1 MTTTKQDISDNNA
14 NPYEGGILKNFN
26 GTLEASTVGSILADH
41 SITISDYLDDLGL
54 NQIPEKTNAVEL
66 NTWLGY

>member
-1 MTTTKQDISDNNA
+1 MTTKNEDLNQTN

-26 GTLEASTVGSILADH
+26 GTLDASTVSSILADH

-54 NQIPEKTNAVEL
+54 HKMPETTDAKKL
-66 NTWLGY
+66 NIWLGY

>member
-1 MTTTKQDISDNNA
+1 MTTTNQQFNET

-26 GTLEASTVGSILADH
+26 GDLEPSVVGGILADH
-41 SITISDYLDDLGL
+41 SIVISDYLDDLGL
-54 NQIPEKTNAVEL
+54 TKMPEKTNAVEL

>member
-1 MTTTKQDISDNNA
+1 MTTNNQDFTET

-26 GTLEASTVGSILADH
+26 GDLEPSVVGGILADH
-41 SITISDYLDDLGL
+41 SIVISDYLDDLRL
-54 NQIPEKTNAVEL
+54 TKIPEKTNAVEL